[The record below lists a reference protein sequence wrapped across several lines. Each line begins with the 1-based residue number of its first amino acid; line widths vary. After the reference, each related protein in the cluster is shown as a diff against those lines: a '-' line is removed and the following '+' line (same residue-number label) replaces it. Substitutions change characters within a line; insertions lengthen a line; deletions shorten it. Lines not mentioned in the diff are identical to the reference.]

1 MERGE
6 LVRRVTAWLEA
17 NPGVFDYR
25 VDGDR
30 ITLVERLTGKERV
43 FSGDDVTEIHERKNR
58 LSGVAYP
65 ILLLESGTQIAV
77 TDIGF
82 CFAPS
87 FAATGEIPGGPD
99 VVSFGDFRRLY
110 QEARF
115 AADDPERRKDALDL
129 MMLCISIVDGG
140 RDAGFNVGEE
150 EDRLETLLRRLE
162 QGTVDGHTPT

>member
-6 LVRRVTAWLEA
+6 FVRRMTAWLGA

-30 ITLVERLTGKERV
+30 VTLVERLTGKERV
-43 FSGDDVTEIHERKNR
+43 FSGKDVTEIHERRNR

-65 ILLLESGTQIAV
+65 ILILEGGGQIAV

-99 VVSFGDFRRLY
+99 VVSFGDFHRLY
-110 QEARF
+110 QEALF
-115 AADDPERRKDALDL
+115 AAADPDRRKDALDL

-140 RDAGFNVGEE
+140 REAGFNVGEE

-162 QGTVDGHTPT
+162 DGAVDGRTRT

>member
-6 LVRRVTAWLEA
+6 FVRRMTAWLEA

-25 VDGDR
+25 ADGDNV
-30 ITLVERLTGKERV
+30 TLVERLTGKERA
-43 FSGDDVTEIHERKNR
+43 FSGADVTEIHERKNR

-65 ILLLESGTQIAV
+65 IVLFESGQQVAV

-99 VVSFGDFRRLY
+99 VVSFGDFSRLY

-115 AADDPERRKDALDL
+115 AADDPDRRKDALDL

-140 RDAGFNVGEE
+140 RDAGFNVSEE
-150 EDRLETLLRRLE
+150 EDRLEILLRRLE
-162 QGTVDGHTPT
+162 EGTHEGPARA